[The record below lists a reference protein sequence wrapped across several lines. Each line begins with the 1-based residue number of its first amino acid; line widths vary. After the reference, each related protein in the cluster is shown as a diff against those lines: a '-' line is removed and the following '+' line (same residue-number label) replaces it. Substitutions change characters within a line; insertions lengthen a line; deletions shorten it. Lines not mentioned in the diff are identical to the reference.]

1 MAYTTVFNSIWQGIV
16 MFTGIIEAVGTV
28 KTVKN
33 AQGGRIICVDLGAL
47 AQNTEPGWSIAV
59 NGVCLTVSRLSAT
72 IADFDVSA
80 ETLAKSAMD
89 TITASA
95 KVNLER
101 AMGAQGR
108 FGGHFVQGH
117 VDGVAKIIAIE
128 KKGDFAEIKL
138 SAPPELL
145 EEMVIKGS
153 VAVDGVSLTVAAMDE
168 KSFTVS
174 LIPTTLKET
183 TLGRA
188 QSGDKANIETDI
200 IIKTVI
206 KQMQKML
213 PQNQALT
220 VDKLRELGF

>member
-1 MAYTTVFNSIWQGIV
+1 

-33 AQGGRIICVDLGAL
+33 AHGGRIICVDLGAL
-47 AQNTEPGWSIAV
+47 AQNTELGWSIAV
-59 NGVCLTVSRLSAT
+59 SGVCLTVSRLSAT

-89 TITASA
+89 AITTSA

-101 AMGAQGR
+101 AIGPQGR

-188 QSGDKANIETDI
+188 KIGDKANIETDI

>member
-1 MAYTTVFNSIWQGIV
+1 

-33 AQGGRIICVDLGAL
+33 AHGGRIICVDLGAL
-47 AQNTEPGWSIAV
+47 AQNTELGWSIAV
-59 NGVCLTVSRLSAT
+59 SGVCLTVSRLSAT

-89 TITASA
+89 TITTSA

-101 AMGAQGR
+101 AIGPQGR

-117 VDGVAKIIAIE
+117 VDGVAKIITIE
-128 KKGDFAEIKL
+128 KKGDFAEIKF
-138 SAPPELL
+138 STPPELL

-188 QSGDKANIETDI
+188 KSGDKANIETDI

-213 PQNQALT
+213 PQNQPLT

>member
-1 MAYTTVFNSIWQGIV
+1 

-28 KTVKN
+28 KTVKTTH
-33 AQGGRIICVDLGAL
+33 GGRIICVDLGAL
-47 AQNTEPGWSIAV
+47 AQNTELGWSIAV
-59 NGVCLTVSRLSAT
+59 SGVCLTVSRLSAT

-89 TITASA
+89 TITTSA

-101 AMGAQGR
+101 AIGPQGR

-153 VAVDGVSLTVAAMDE
+153 VAVDGASLTVAAMDE

-183 TLGRA
+183 TLGWA
-188 QSGDKANIETDI
+188 KSGDKANIETDI

>member
-1 MAYTTVFNSIWQGIV
+1 

-33 AQGGRIICVDLGAL
+33 THGGRIICVDLGTL

-72 IADFDVSA
+72 VAEFDVSA
-80 ETLAKSAMD
+80 EILAKSAMD
-89 TITASA
+89 AIITSA

-101 AMGAQGR
+101 AISPQGR

-128 KKGDFAEIKL
+128 KKGDFAEITL

-153 VAVDGVSLTVAAMDE
+153 VAVDGISLTVAAMDE

-188 QSGDKANIETDI
+188 KIGDKANIETDI

-206 KQMQKML
+206 KQMRKVL
-213 PQNQALT
+213 PKNQSLT
-220 VDKLRELGF
+220 VDKLREMGF

>member
-1 MAYTTVFNSIWQGIV
+1 

-33 AQGGRIICVDLGAL
+33 THGGRIICIDLGAL
-47 AQNTEPGWSIAV
+47 AQNTELGWSIAV
-59 NGVCLTVSRLSAT
+59 NGVCLTVSRLSGA
-72 IADFDVSA
+72 IAEFDLSA

-95 KVNLER
+95 RVNLER
-101 AMGAQGR
+101 AISPLGR

-117 VDGVAKIIAIE
+117 IDGVAKIIAIE

-145 EEMVIKGS
+145 EEMVTKGS

-188 QSGDKANIETDI
+188 KIADKVNIETDI

-206 KQMQKML
+206 KQMRKML
-213 PQNQALT
+213 PQNQHLT

>member
-1 MAYTTVFNSIWQGIV
+1 

-33 AQGGRIICVDLGAL
+33 AHGGRIICVDLGAL
-47 AQNTEPGWSIAV
+47 AQNTELGWSIAV
-59 NGVCLTVSRLSAT
+59 SGVCLTVSRLSAT
-72 IADFDVSA
+72 IAEFDVSA

-89 TITASA
+89 TITTSA

-101 AMGAQGR
+101 AIGPQGR

-153 VAVDGVSLTVAAMDE
+153 VAVDGVSLTVAAMDA

-188 QSGDKANIETDI
+188 KIGDKANIETDI

-213 PQNQALT
+213 PQNQPLT

>member
-1 MAYTTVFNSIWQGIV
+1 

-33 AQGGRIICVDLGAL
+33 AHGGRIICVDLGAL
-47 AQNTEPGWSIAV
+47 AQNTELGWSIAV
-59 NGVCLTVSRLSAT
+59 SGVCLTVSRLSAT

-89 TITASA
+89 TITTSA

-101 AMGAQGR
+101 AIGPQGR

-174 LIPTTLKET
+174 LIPTTVKET

-188 QSGDKANIETDI
+188 KSGDKANIETDI

>member
-1 MAYTTVFNSIWQGIV
+1 

-28 KTVKN
+28 KTVKT
-33 AQGGRIICVDLGAL
+33 AHGGRIISVDLGAL
-47 AQNTEPGWSIAV
+47 AQNTELGQSIAI

-72 IADFDVSA
+72 IADFDVSP

-101 AMGAQGR
+101 AIGTQGR

-117 VDGVAKIIAIE
+117 IDGIAKIIAIE
-128 KKGDFAEIKL
+128 KKGDFAEIKF

-168 KSFTVS
+168 KSFTLS
-174 LIPTTLKET
+174 LIPTTSKET

-188 QSGDKANIETDI
+188 KIGDKANIETDI

-213 PQNQALT
+213 PQNQPLT